1 MQLPADIDLRKYPM
15 SGVQEMLSSNISSQ
29 SSAPRSGGASSR
41 YNRQDDADG
50 RTDNS
55 EVAGKMDPE
64 EASFLFA
71 PSELSTM
78 SLTCVSRSPNGK
90 NSDIS
95 HSNVSIERNDEGLKN
110 SGNQLPDNLLPNI
123 ISTPEDPYLMAD
135 YFQLM
140 NYSDSEL
147 KASEFRRFALDL
159 HSQTLLTPEGHIA
172 AIDALLLAAE
182 CYVNPYFMMSFQDT
196 SQAFSKEN
204 VSRSFSNWKLTDI
217 RKVLEK
223 NDSDLKFVADFERE
237 RDKAVLKI
245 LLEAAELDLKYQK
258 TSLNIEPDTS
268 YAEENE
274 ESVNL
279 SQDDVLSADAV
290 TLVRLNQKL
299 LCNFLIQQLQRDQQS
314 MHEILL
320 QSLLF
325 LLHSSTKLFC
335 APELVVDIIL
345 RSAEFFNVLL
355 KSLFYQCKE
364 GSLQLSHFK
373 LHEVQRHWMLLQ
385 KLVIASSG
393 SDEESNF
400 SINAHNG
407 FRFANLIPA
416 SAWLQKIST
425 FASSAFPLVRY
436 LGWMA
441 VSRNAKQYLK
451 ERLFL
456 ASDLS
461 QLTYLLSIFS
471 DELALMAN
479 IVSKEGE
486 RKKDEEPRGK
496 DLRMWKGFGQP
507 RQQYDDQSFTSIY
520 PEISQFFPSLM
531 KHFESF
537 GESILEAVG
546 LQLKSLSS
554 AIVPDLMCWFSD
566 LCSWPFLPER
576 KGLKGFVTKNAKAVI
591 HFIFE
596 SILSEHMEAMVP
608 EIPRLVE
615 MLASLCRSSY
625 CDVAFLDS
633 ILRLL
638 KPLISYSLH
647 KAFKEEHSLGDDSCL
662 NFESLCFNELL
673 GDIKEI
679 DGGQGPAKGN
689 GHHKALTVF
698 VLASVLPDL
707 SFHGKTEIL
716 QASLFCADFAS
727 YEPTTDFHDYLC
739 AYQTLMDSCKS
750 LLIQMVR
757 ECGAVPV
764 KKSMDSESNIES
776 YDDYSESCLQ
786 FLLDICD
793 SATDI
798 SEKLNSNSDSTIC
811 MNGRVFPFSTEEVK
825 IFLEELHDLIDKLS
839 LTLDL
844 CFKVHYKLAKK
855 LMMTSAE
862 CFIYSKFLSS
872 IEKKFHV
879 LIGIEKDS
887 LLHSNLVDQS
897 LTCWNFSL
905 EEFAEMLLVLQEK
918 HCWEVGSVILDCL
931 LSVPQCF
938 SLDSVVEKLCSA
950 IKHFSCNAPNISWRL
965 LTDRWMSSLFRR
977 GVHLFHKNEIPFVD
991 LFCSMLKNPEPEQR
1005 FIAVKHLRKLVNH
1018 DREGGATLLSLN
1030 SGVAPSDFTISC
1042 GLSISS
1048 AFVSST
1054 WDQVVYLASSDT
1066 SMLIRTHSMALLLN
1080 YIPLAGQLKLQS
1092 LLAAADSIFQS
1103 LTNLLQPTCE
1113 GPIPRFSLAILANIC
1128 LHSPAEDIS
1137 LVPDIIWHS
1146 IESFG
1151 MLENGIE
1158 FFVANEVFTEDGT
1171 LSVFLY
1177 LLTFFFGWACR
1188 KVSCGPR
1195 EKGLPSLM

>member
-1 MQLPADIDLRKYPM
+1 MQLPADIDLRKYPT
-15 SGVQEMLSSNISSQ
+15 SGMQEIQSSNISSQ
-29 SSAPRSGGASSR
+29 SSAPQSGGASSR
-41 YNRQDDADG
+41 YNSQDDADG
-50 RTDNS
+50 RADNS
-55 EVAGKMDPE
+55 DVAGKMDPE

-71 PSELSTM
+71 PSDLSTV
-78 SLTCVSRSPNGK
+78 SLTCVSRSQNGK

-95 HSNVSIERNDEGLKN
+95 HSNVNIEGIDDVLKN
-110 SGNQLPDNLLPNI
+110 SGNQLPDNLLPSI
-123 ISTPEDPYLMAD
+123 VSIPEDPCLMAD

-147 KASEFRRFALDL
+147 KASEFRCFALDL
-159 HSQTLLTPEGHIA
+159 HSQTLLTPEGHTA
-172 AIDALLLAAE
+172 AVDALLLAAE

-196 SQAFSKEN
+196 SQAFSKAN

-223 NDSDLKFVADFERE
+223 NDNDLKFVADFERE
-237 RDKAVLKI
+237 RDRAVLKI

-279 SQDDVLSADAV
+279 SQDDVLSADAI

-299 LCNFLIQQLQRDQQS
+299 LCNFLIQQLQRNEQS
-314 MHEILL
+314 MHEILM

-325 LLHSSTKLFC
+325 LLHSATKLFC

-355 KSLFYQCKE
+355 KSLFYQSKE

-373 LHEVQRHWMLLQ
+373 LYEVQRRWMLLQ
-385 KLVIASSG
+385 RLVIASSG
-393 SDEESNF
+393 SDEESNIF
-400 SINAHNG
+400 INAYNG
-407 FRFANLIPA
+407 FRFANLIPP
-416 SAWLQKIST
+416 SAWLQKISR
-425 FASSAFPLVRY
+425 FASSDSPLVRY

-461 QLTYLLSIFS
+461 QMTYLLSIFS
-471 DELALMAN
+471 DELALMPN
-479 IVSKEGE
+479 IVPKEEE
-486 RKKDEEPRGK
+486 RKKDEDPKGK
-496 DLRMWKGFGQP
+496 DLRIWKGFGQP
-507 RQQYDDQSFTSIY
+507 QQQYDDQSFTAIY
-520 PEISQFFPSLM
+520 PEISQFFPSL
-531 KHFESF
+531 KRHFESF

-566 LCSWPFLPER
+566 LCSWPFLQKR
-576 KGLKGFVTKNAKAVI
+576 KDLKGFTAKNAKAVI
-591 HFIFE
+591 HFILE

-608 EIPRLVE
+608 EIPRLVQ
-615 MLASLCRSSY
+615 MLGSLCRSSY
-625 CDVAFLDS
+625 CDVSFLDS
-633 ILRLL
+633 ILQLL

-647 KAFKEEHSLGDDSCL
+647 KAFKEEHSSGDDSCL
-662 NFESLCFNELL
+662 NFESLCFSELL

-716 QASLFCADFAS
+716 QSSLFCAEFAS
-727 YEPTTDFHDYLC
+727 YEPTTYFHDYLC
-739 AYQTLMDSCKS
+739 SYQTLMDGCKS
-750 LLIQMVR
+750 LLIQMMR

-764 KKSMDSESNIES
+764 KKSMESDSNIES
-776 YDDYSESCLQ
+776 CDDYSESCAQ
-786 FLLDICD
+786 FLHDICD
-793 SATDI
+793 SAATEV
-798 SEKLNSNSDSTIC
+798 SEKLDSNSDSTIC
-811 MNGRVFPFSTEEVK
+811 MNERVFPFSTEEVK
-825 IFLEELHDLIDKLS
+825 IFLEELDDLIDKLS

-844 CFKVHYKLAKK
+844 CFKVHYKLTKK
-855 LMMTSAE
+855 LIMTSAE

-872 IEKKFHV
+872 MEKNLHV
-879 LIGIEKDS
+879 LTGIEQES

-950 IKHFSCNAPNISWRL
+950 IKHFSCHAPNISWRVQ
-965 LTDRWMSSLFRR
+965 TDKWMSSLFRR
-977 GVHLFHKNEIPFVD
+977 GVHLFHKNESLVD

-1005 FIAVKHLRKLVNH
+1005 FIAVKHLRKLVSH
-1018 DREGGATLLSLN
+1018 DMKGGPTLLSLN
-1030 SGVAPSDFTISC
+1030 SGVAPSDFTISSS
-1042 GLSISS
+1042 LSISS
-1048 AFVSST
+1048 AFISGT

-1080 YIPLAGQLKLQS
+1080 YIPLAGRLKLQS

-1113 GPIPRFSLAILANIC
+1113 GPIPRFSLALLANIC

-1137 LVPDIIWHS
+1137 LVPDIIWSS

-1151 MLENGIE
+1151 TLENGI
-1158 FFVANEVFTEDGT
+1158 VAI
-1171 LSVFLY
+1171 L
-1177 LLTFFFGWACR
+1177 C
-1188 KVSCGPR
+1188 CH
-1195 EKGLPSLM
+1195 